1 MPRILV
7 IEDEPNLR
15 LLLGRLLGEAGFDLV
30 ECETGMTG
38 LAAALAEDF
47 DLILL

>member
-15 LLLGRLLGEAGFDLV
+15 LLLDRLLGEAGFDV
-30 ECETGMTG
+30 ASARPG
-38 LAAALAEDF
+38 
-47 DLILL
+47 